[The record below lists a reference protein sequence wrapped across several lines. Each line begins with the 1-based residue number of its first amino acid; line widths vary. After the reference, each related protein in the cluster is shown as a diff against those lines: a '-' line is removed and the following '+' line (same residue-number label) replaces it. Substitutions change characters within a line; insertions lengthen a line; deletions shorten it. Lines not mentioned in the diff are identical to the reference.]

1 MFSWLSRKKPL
12 YEQIDNTPRY
22 PAGYIPAGYTE
33 ITDIDN
39 LHTGITYYFAIA
51 GRVGANGKIS
61 EPTKMIN
68 NTYNFIERKPYIFK
82 SGAVEPDHKNL
93 VFRDDMG
100 KLITLHITIDSDNNI
115 LINIVN
121 RTESLIILTKNA
133 SGGRRKTSKR
143 KHRLIKKRKQSRR

>member
-1 MFSWLSRKKPL
+1 MFSWLSPKKTS
-12 YEQIDNTPRY
+12 YEPIDDTPRY

-39 LHTGITYYFAIA
+39 LHTGITYYFAYA

-68 NTYNFIERKPYIFK
+68 NKYYFIEKKLHTFK
-82 SGAVEPDHKNL
+82 NGSVKSDNINL
-93 VFRDDMG
+93 VFRDELG
-100 KLITLHITIDSDNNI
+100 ELITLHITIDSDNNI

-121 RTESLIILTKNA
+121 GTESLIILTKNA